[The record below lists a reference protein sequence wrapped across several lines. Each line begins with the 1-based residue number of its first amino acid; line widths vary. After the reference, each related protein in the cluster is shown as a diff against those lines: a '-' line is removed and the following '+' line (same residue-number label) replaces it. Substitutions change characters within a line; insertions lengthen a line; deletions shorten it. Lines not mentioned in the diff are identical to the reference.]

1 MYLSYKFCFLKL
13 NCGSTIDEEDYL
25 ILTKP
30 DEQEN
35 LTAKLSIATTLS
47 PALTFLTPDPT

>member
-13 NCGSTIDEEDYL
+13 NCGSTIDEDDYL

-30 DEQEN
+30 DEQVIELN
-35 LTAKLSIATTLS
+35 SKTKHSYDFVTSFDIFDS
-47 PALTFLTPDPT
+47 